1 MAEYWKSAVSTRW
14 FSSFIRVTDEFPYP
28 QPRHWCKQCK
38 IFIRDTPF
46 EKTQHEASPKH
57 QGSLKRFLR
66 DIHKNNE
73 IQQRDSQRAKSEVER
88 LRRAVGGGSS
98 TAKDDPTPTTA
109 TAPAPKSEKPSSLE
123 DRKKQMAQLA
133 EMGVAIPQEYRAEM
147 SLAGEWQ
154 TLSETK
160 VATDDLEG
168 TSKSVGIRK
177 RKHEGDEEEEADE
190 DVPGKTASQGWGS
203 KLRTYPGA
211 QDQEDDDLD
220 ALLSSNKEFKKTK
233 NTPTEPTPEE
243 QKQELASPAK
253 KEDGVPESTAA
264 EADKSP
270 DIKTEAPGGD
280 SELPKDEKPQGEETA
295 GFVFKKRKPK
305 VMRK

>member
-1 MAEYWKSAVSTRW
+1 MAEYWKSA
-14 FSSFIRVTDEFPYP
+14 
-28 QPRHWCKQCK
+28 PRHWCKQCK

-88 LRRAVGGGSS
+88 LRQAVGGGSS
-98 TAKDDPTPTTA
+98 TFKNAPAASTPTA
-109 TAPAPKSEKPSSLE
+109 APAPKTSEKSVSLE

-133 EMGVAIPQEYRAEM
+133 EMGVAIPQEYRADM

-160 VATDDLEG
+160 VATDDQEG
-168 TSKSVGIRK
+168 AAKSVGVRK
-177 RKHEGDEEEEADE
+177 RKHEGDEYEEGEGIEGDA
-190 DVPGKTASQGWGS
+190 PGKTTSQGWGS
-203 KLRTYPGA
+203 KLRTYPGQ
-211 QDQEDDDLD
+211 QDEEDDDLD
-220 ALLSSNKEFKKTK
+220 ALLSSSKEFKKNK
-233 NTPTEPTPEE
+233 KTPTEAASKE
-243 QKQELASPAK
+243 QKQDSVPRAENEDEASKSA
-253 KEDGVPESTAA
+253 VPET
-264 EADKSP
+264 DKSP
-270 DIKTEAPGGD
+270 DAKAEATGVD
-280 SELPKDEKPQGEETA
+280 SEPSKEEKPAGEEST

-305 VMRK
+305 AMRK

>member
-1 MAEYWKSAVSTRW
+1 MAEYWKSA
-14 FSSFIRVTDEFPYP
+14 
-28 QPRHWCKQCK
+28 PRHWCKQCK

-88 LRRAVGGGSS
+88 LRQAVGGGSS
-98 TAKDDPTPTTA
+98 TSKDASAASTPTA
-109 TAPAPKSEKPSSLE
+109 APAPKSSEKSSSLE

-133 EMGVAIPQEYRAEM
+133 EMGVAIPQEYRADM

-168 TSKSVGIRK
+168 TTKSVGVRK
-177 RKHEGDEEEEADE
+177 RKHEGDEDEEGVGNE
-190 DVPGKTASQGWGS
+190 DDAPGETTSQGWGS
-203 KLRTYPGA
+203 KLRTYPGQ
-211 QDQEDDDLD
+211 QDEEDDDLD
-220 ALLSSNKEFKKTK
+220 ALLSSSKEFKKK
-233 NTPTEPTPEE
+233 KIVPTEATSEE
-243 QKQELASPAK
+243 QKLESAPQAGNEEKASK
-253 KEDGVPESTAA
+253 TVVPETDQSSGVKV
-264 EADKSP
+264 EATGVDLETSK
-270 DIKTEAPGGD
+270 E
-280 SELPKDEKPQGEETA
+280 EKPAGEEST
-295 GFVFKKRKPK
+295 GFGFKKRKPK
-305 VMRK
+305 LMRK